1 MKPQVRIEQEN
12 EVQIKLR
19 IENGGHL
26 SKLDGR
32 RAQEHLKKLGR
43 RMEILSPFLMTS
55 LWNRRRMTKFLW
67 VFGSLNELI

>member
-1 MKPQVRIEQEN
+1 LKPQVRIEQEN

-55 LWNRRRMTKFLW
+55 L
-67 VFGSLNELI
+67 